1 MTSIYRKV
9 PLGHEA
15 IQYIKDCLKDG
26 KTLSNLLLDI
36 CYLDNGQVFTYL
48 PSYLEEKDIKQ
59 FKVGGKIQRDFLEE
73 GNSETDLWLFS
84 EIRSFLIV
92 NNSKI
97 CVFEHALARPNDP
110 WISLKKPHFFSYT
123 NEVYIFLSS
132 AEAESEKIE
141 HAVRAAVAYL
151 FIGVMTSMP
160 YESCFLRSGK
170 VVTYEELKAL
180 AEKTERIIVGAYD
193 YEGYIIWSKESEE
206 IGVSPDL

>member
-59 FKVGGKIQRDFLEE
+59 FKVGGKIQKGFLEE

-84 EIRSFLIV
+84 EIRSFLTV
-92 NNSKI
+92 NNNKI
-97 CVFEHALARPNDP
+97 CIFEHALARPNDP
-110 WISLKKPHFFSYT
+110 WISLKKPLFFTYT
-123 NEVYIFLSS
+123 DEVYIFLSS
-132 AEAESEKIE
+132 AVAESKKIE

-151 FIGVMTSMP
+151 FIGVMTSVP
-160 YESCFLRSGK
+160 YEPCFLRSGK
-170 VVTYEELKAL
+170 VVTYEKLKAL

-206 IGVSPDL
+206 IGGSPDR